1 MHYKEIIQKIKCIS
15 VTIIL
20 KLHSIPFHLNILY
33 RNALNHWK
41 YFKFM
46 TNWNENTKNQIMPEK
61 FVLIMFW
68 QVNECEWA
76 WIQFSRFKDI
86 ERKMS
91 HFHSHSLTHSL
102 IHTCCVMAMT
112 MWMKFFD
119 LSIFK
124 KFRSTINIEH
134 TLLYKCISISVQY
147 ALYISVLILLEHKL

>member
-1 MHYKEIIQKIKCIS
+1 MWSTLQTKYIQLLTSTLHEYKWGQKMHYKEIIQKIECIS

-33 RNALNHWK
+33 RNGLNHWK
-41 YFKFM
+41 YFKLM

-76 WIQFSRFKDI
+76 WNQFSRFKDI

-91 HFHSHSLTHSL
+91 HFHSHSLTHSF
-102 IHTCCVMAMT
+102 IHV
-112 MWMKFFD
+112 
-119 LSIFK
+119 
-124 KFRSTINIEH
+124 
-134 TLLYKCISISVQY
+134 V
-147 ALYISVLILLEHKL
+147 